1 MAHGISAYVLVAGIV
16 IAQAGGAD
24 PVTAP
29 PASQSALA
37 STASAPSNTAAPPTT
52 PASSPSTTPPTNA
65 APAPAKAATIDEN
78 SEPYVDGYSD
88 GCASAN
94 LRYARQAHV
103 KPNRDPKLYDSDVN
117 YHQGW
122 DHGYRKCEDTV
133 SPGAL
138 PIMGNSIIL

>member
-16 IAQAGGAD
+16 IAQACGAD

-29 PASQSALA
+29 PASQSAPA
-37 STASAPSNTAAPPTT
+37 SMASAPSNATAAPTT
-52 PASSPSTTPPTNA
+52 SSSSTAPPMSA

-103 KPNRDPKLYDSDVN
+103 KPNRDPKLYDTDVN

-122 DHGYRKCEDTV
+122 DHGYRKCEDSV

-138 PIMGNSIIL
+138 PVMGNSIIL